1 MSSFSLNAQQSRRN
15 FLGQLGAA
23 SALAAMAPRPL
34 LAAARPQRKLGIAL
48 AGLGN
53 YSTGQLG
60 PALKLTQFCRLAG
73 VVTGSRDKGLKWA
86 GDFGFPQ
93 TSVYDYGTMSRL
105 ADNPDIDAVY
115 VVTPN
120 SLHAEHVIAA
130 AKAGK
135 HVICEKPMGI
145 SVAECD
151 AMIAACRKAGK
162 RLAIGYRLHYDPY
175 HREMIRLARP
185 ENFGPFERMRGT
197 FSFKMRGRPWR
208 AIRKYSGGG
217 PLMDVG
223 IYVIQA
229 GCMAAG
235 GIAPLAVTA
244 HEILPKKS
252 PEVFQDVEET
262 IAWKMEFPN
271 GVICDGRCSYV
282 EAANTFR
289 AESSKGWIEFAKT
302 FSYRDLAASTSQGQL
317 SFRNPEANQQALQ
330 MDAFARNVL
339 DGTPS
344 LVPGEMGRRDMVII
358 EAIYASAAANGKR
371 IEIKV

>member
-1 MSSFSLNAQQSRRN
+1 
-15 FLGQLGAA
+15 
-23 SALAAMAPRPL
+23 
-34 LAAARPQRKLGIAL
+34 
-48 AGLGN
+48 
-53 YSTGQLG
+53 
-60 PALKLTQFCRLAG
+60 
-73 VVTGSRDKGLKWA
+73 
-86 GDFGFPQ
+86 
-93 TSVYDYGTMSRL
+93 
-105 ADNPDIDAVY
+105 
-115 VVTPN
+115 
-120 SLHAEHVIAA
+120 
-130 AKAGK
+130 
-135 HVICEKPMGI
+135 
-145 SVAECD
+145 
-151 AMIAACRKAGK
+151 
-162 RLAIGYRLHYDPY
+162 
-175 HREMIRLARP
+175 
-185 ENFGPFERMRGT
+185 
-197 FSFKMRGRPWR
+197 
-208 AIRKYSGGG
+208 
-217 PLMDVG
+217 MDVG

-289 AESSKGWIEFAKT
+289 AESSKGWIEFTKT

>member
-1 MSSFSLNAQQSRRN
+1 MKTLSINAQQSRRN
-15 FLGQLGAA
+15 FLGRLGAA
-23 SALAAMAPRPL
+23 GVLALTQRPL
-34 LAAARPQRKLGIAL
+34 LADEPRRKLGIAL

-60 PALKLTQFCRLAG
+60 PALKQTQYCRLAG
-73 VVTGSRDKGLKWA
+73 VITGSHDKGLKWA
-86 GDFGFPQ
+86 RDFGFPQ
-93 TSVYDYGTMSRL
+93 TSIYGYDTMSQL

-130 AKAGK
+130 ARAGK

-175 HREMIRLARP
+175 HREMMRLARR
-185 ENFGPFERMRGT
+185 ENFGPFEKMQGT
-197 FSFKMRGRPWR
+197 FAFKMRGRPWR
-208 AIRKYSGGG
+208 AIRKLSGGG
-217 PLMDVG
+217 PLMDAGV
-223 IYVIQA
+223 YVIQA

-252 PEVFQDVEET
+252 PEIFQDVEET
-262 IAWKMEFPN
+262 IAWKMEFPG
-271 GVICDGRCSYV
+271 GVVCDGRSSYV
-282 EAANTFR
+282 EAGNTFR
-289 AESSKGWIEFAKT
+289 AESPKGWIEFTRT
-302 FSYRDLAASTSQGQL
+302 FAYRDLAASTSQGPL
-317 SFRNPEANQQALQ
+317 SFRNPEVNQQALQ

-339 DGTPS
+339 DDTPS
-344 LVPGEMGRRDMVII
+344 LVPGEMGRRDLVII

-371 IEIKV
+371 MEIRV

>member
-1 MSSFSLNAQQSRRN
+1 MKLSNANVPLSRRT

-23 SALAAMAPRPL
+23 GAVAVSPNLLRAAE
-34 LAAARPQRKLGIAL
+34 PQRKLNIAL

-60 PALKLTQFCRLAG
+60 PALRLTRHCRLAG

-86 GDFGFPQ
+86 GDFGFPK
-93 TSVYDYGTMSRL
+93 TSVYNYNTMAQL

-120 SLHAEHVIAA
+120 SLHAEHTIAA
-130 AKAGK
+130 ARAGK

-151 AMIAACRKAGK
+151 AMLAACRKVGK
-162 RLAIGYRLHYDPY
+162 RLSIGYRLHYDPY
-175 HREMIRLARP
+175 HREMVRLARP
-185 ENFGPFERMRGT
+185 ENFGPFTRMRGR
-197 FSFKMRGRPWR
+197 FSFRMRGRPWR
-208 AIRKYSGGG
+208 AIRKFSGGG

-223 IYVIQA
+223 IYVVQA
-229 GCMAAG
+229 ACMAAG

-252 PEVFQDVEET
+252 PEIFQDVEET
-262 IAWKMEFPN
+262 IAWTLEFPD
-271 GVICDGRCSYV
+271 GVTCDSRCSYA
-282 EAANTFR
+282 EAENTFH
-289 AESSKGWIEFAKT
+289 AESEKGWIDFTRT
-302 FSYRDLAASTSQGQL
+302 FGYRDLAATTSLGPL

-330 MDAFARNVL
+330 MDAFARDVM
-339 DGTPS
+339 DDTPS

-358 EAIYASAAANGKR
+358 EAIYASAAGGGKR
-371 IEIKV
+371 ITIKV